1 MLKLT
6 KRSEYGIMAM
16 KYIAMQSNG
25 NGNIV
30 KTCSARSIA
39 DYFNIPPEIMAKIL
53 QKLVR
58 RGLIISQKGK
68 NGGYNLSKKPHDISV
83 GDIIMALEDCMNIV
97 DCSTEKGLNCD
108 QLGVC
113 AIENPMKRIQKDL
126 NNYFNNITLTDLV
139 KTED

>member
-1 MLKLT
+1 MLKIT
-6 KRSEYGIMAM
+6 KRCEYGIMAM
-16 KYIAMQSNG
+16 KYIASQENG
-25 NGNIV
+25 NSHNI

-58 RGLIISQKGK
+58 KGLIVSQKGK
-68 NGGYNLSKKPHDISV
+68 NGGYNLSKKAHDISV

-97 DCSTEKGLNCD
+97 DCSTEKGLSCD

-126 NNYFNNITLTDLV
+126 NNYFNNITLVDLSRG
-139 KTED
+139 E

>member
-1 MLKLT
+1 MLKIT
-6 KRSEYGIMAM
+6 KRCEYGIMAM
-16 KYIAMQSNG
+16 RYIAAQQNG
-25 NGNIV
+25 NSTAF

-58 RGLIISQKGK
+58 KGLIVSQKGK
-68 NGGYNLSKKPHDISV
+68 NGGYNLSKKAHDISV

-97 DCSTEKGLNCD
+97 DCSTEKGLSCD

-126 NNYFNNITLTDLV
+126 NNYFNNITLVDLV
-139 KTED
+139 KGD